1 MIQRVLMGAILFVT
15 VTSSVFAQTTQPYT
29 YADATVTK
37 TTPRVEVILRSGNQQ
52 GKTISVDTTF
62 SPNPSGQSYTVG
74 DKVLVS
80 FTKTDT
86 GDHISVID
94 YDRKDSLLILALL
107 FFALVVLV
115 TRWQGVA
122 SFIGMGFSF
131 YIVVNMIIPQIVQGV
146 NPVFISILGTAVMIP
161 VMFFLAHGFKKKT
174 LIAMAGTLLALL
186 VTGLLAALFISLAHL
201 TGFASEEAVFIQ
213 GFQSD
218 VAMIRHLLLAG
229 IIIGTLGILDDITIS
244 QTAVV
249 EKLAEANPKF
259 TRRQLFVRSM
269 DVGRD
274 HIASL
279 VNTLVLVYAGASLPL
294 FVLFHNQKMALSPI
308 INHEIIATEIVRTL
322 VASIGIVLAVPLT
335 TLIAVVFTKQK

>member
-1 MIQRVLMGAILFVT
+1 MIQRAIVSILFFVMA
-15 VTSSVFAQTTQPYT
+15 VSAVHAQTAQPYE

-37 TTPRVEVILRSGNQQ
+37 TNPPVQVVLRSGIHT
-52 GKTISVDTTF
+52 GKTISIDTVF
-62 SPNPSGQSYTVG
+62 SPNPSGETYKVG
-74 DKVLVS
+74 EKVLVS
-80 FTKTDT
+80 FTKATG
-86 GDHISVID
+86 GDHVSIID
-94 YDRKDSLLILALL
+94 YDRKQALLILAVI
-107 FFALVVLV
+107 FIALVVLV

-146 NPVFISILGTAVMIP
+146 NPVFISILGTALMIP
-161 VMFFLAHGFKKKT
+161 VMFLLAHGINKKT
-174 LIAMAGTLLALL
+174 VSAITGTLLSLL
-186 VTGLLAALFISLAHL
+186 VTGLLAALFIDIAHL

-213 GFQSD
+213 SFNSD
-218 VAMIRHLLLAG
+218 ITMIRHLLLAG
-229 IIIGTLGILDDITIS
+229 IIIGTLGILDDVTIS

-249 EKLAEANPKF
+249 EKLVEANPKYSV
-259 TRRQLFVRSM
+259 RQLFVRSM

-294 FVLFHNQKMALSPI
+294 FVLFQNQKMAFSPI

-322 VASIGIVLAVPLT
+322 VASIGLVLAVPLT
-335 TLIAVVFTKQK
+335 TLIAVVFIKQK